1 MTSRQVA
8 LETLLR
14 IERKQETLRSGLTWA
29 FHQHKVN
36 DPREKALIGQLVFG
50 VTRFRSRL
58 DFIINCHSRITARK
72 MDPVVRN
79 ALRLGAFQIR
89 FLTRI
94 PGFAAVNEVVEM
106 VKVGQ
111 PAKVSGFV
119 NAVLRDLIRSPQSEI
134 IPDETA
140 DPVNYLAITT
150 SNPNWLVAHFISELG
165 QTEAAALLT
174 ANNLQ
179 APITIRVNTR
189 RIARNKLAAILSD
202 LAEKVEPGQFL
213 PDALHVY
220 SPIQPLEETPMF
232 RAGLFLIQDEASQL
246 VGHLAAPD
254 KGQMVLDICAG
265 AGIKATYL
273 AQHAGDEAIV
283 VAVDIHRGRL
293 AELRQN
299 AKRLGAKSIVAIAAD
314 AVAPPFG
321 VQVKFDRI
329 LLDAPCSGL
338 GVIRRRPDVKWNK
351 TASDLTRL
359 PALQSRFLESVAP
372 YLKPGGR
379 LIYATCTLNQ
389 AENQQVIH
397 EFVKGHPNYRIIP
410 VTQILSSTCSK
421 LTSREGLLVTVTHHH
436 GIDTFFAAVLTRHE

>member
-36 DPREKALIGQLVFG
+36 DSREKALIGQLVFG

-106 VKVGQ
+106 VKAGQ

-119 NAVLRDLIRSPQSEI
+119 NAVLRDLIRTPESETV
-134 IPDETA
+134 PDGTA

-150 SNPNWLVAHFISELG
+150 SHPNWLVAHFISELG
-165 QTEAAALLT
+165 RTEAAALLT

-189 RIARNKLAAILSD
+189 RIARNKLADILSP
-202 LAEKVEPGQFL
+202 LAEKVEPGEFL
-213 PDALHVY
+213 PDSLHVHG
-220 SPIQPLEETPMF
+220 PVQPLEETPMF

-246 VGHLAAPD
+246 VGYLAAPTR
-254 KGQMVLDICAG
+254 GQSVLDICAG

-273 AQHAGDEAIV
+273 AQQAGDEATV

-293 AELRQN
+293 AELCRN
-299 AKRLGAKSIVAIAAD
+299 AKRLGSKSVMAVAAD

-321 VQVKFDRI
+321 GHVKFDRI

-359 PALQSRFLESVAP
+359 PSLQ
-372 YLKPGGR
+372 
-379 LIYATCTLNQ
+379 
-389 AENQQVIH
+389 
-397 EFVKGHPNYRIIP
+397 
-410 VTQILSSTCSK
+410 
-421 LTSREGLLVTVTHHH
+421 
-436 GIDTFFAAVLTRHE
+436 